1 MFHRITSMDEYHLSF
16 WPKLAQALTLILNQT
31 PGQLFPISY
40 EEIYSTVYK
49 CVGHGFSETLYSQL
63 LEHCKPIQD
72 AVDCFL
78 FILHQFTQAV
88 KGIVPI
94 FQYMNRFF
102 ILPRMQQ
109 DLSTILTQLF
119 VSEVAESEVFI
130 GLVTEALQQDLAV
143 KPDDL
148 MKIAQNLYQ
157 VCPEYARKHPAL
169 FVRFIPSL
177 FPPSTL
183 TQLAAYRSQELLCQQ
198 QLESEPGFTR
208 EQRERKRLAESEEPE
223 QEKPALLQPPLES
236 HECNN
241 SSVVDEPMTP

>member
-63 LEHCKPIQD
+63 LEH
-72 AVDCFL
+72 
-78 FILHQFTQAV
+78 
-88 KGIVPI
+88 
-94 FQYMNRFF
+94 NRFF